1 MLDTFN
7 AVWTALTTTNE
18 ELIRVLLIPCNFIE
32 ITITMLLST
41 TLLKIEATKKQKII
55 YILLF
60 SLFVTINNF
69 IVPSLYKTIINILLL
84 PFLVY
89 FIFKTT
95 ILKSIL
101 SEVIPLVIGSI
112 IETVLLKVYF
122 IFFGISQENALLIPI
137 YRLSFM
143 FINYLTWFILYKIC
157 KNKNINITILDNMDT
172 RTKTLLIINSIFMI
186 LSFTL
191 QAFLVSYFIDNL
203 PVYITLISIIILL
216 GYYFISFY
224 SIIKT
229 TNLQQ
234 TKQVLEQTQQY
245 NKTLCILHDNI
256 RCFKHDYNNMITT
269 IGGYVQSED
278 IEGLK
283 QYYSQLLLDCSRS
296 NNLSTLSPE
305 VINEP
310 AIYSLLTNKYHKA
323 SEFGIDINIEAFLD
337 FHKLNMKI
345 YEFTKILGILLDNA
359 IEAAQECEKKVINVT
374 ICKDFKVNRQLLV
387 IENTYKDKN
396 IDTEKIYEKGFSSK
410 PNNTGLG
417 LWEIRQILKRNNNLN
432 LFTTKNSEFFKQQ
445 LEIYNI

>member
-18 ELIRVLLIPCNFIE
+18 ELIKVLLIPCNFIE

-359 IEAAQECEKKVINVT
+359 IAAAQECEKKVINVT
-374 ICKDFKVNRQLLV
+374 IRKDFKVNRQLLV

-445 LEIYNI
+445 LEIYC

>member
-18 ELIRVLLIPCNFIE
+18 ELIKVLLIPCNFIE

-101 SEVIPLVIGSI
+101 SEVIPLVIASI

-374 ICKDFKVNRQLLV
+374 IRKDFKVNRQLLV

-445 LEIYNI
+445 LEIYC

>member
-18 ELIRVLLIPCNFIE
+18 ELIKVLSIPCNFIE
-32 ITITMLLST
+32 ITVTMLLFT
-41 TLLKIEATKKQKII
+41 TLLKIETTRKQRII
-55 YILLF
+55 YVICFSILSFCINLF
-60 SLFVTINNF
+60 I
-69 IVPSLYKTIINILLL
+69 PSTYRAILNMLIL
-84 PFLVY
+84 PALVY
-89 FIFKTT
+89 FIFKTSILKAILSDIIPMIIGYVLET
-95 ILKSIL
+95 IL
-101 SEVIPLVIGSI
+101 
-112 IETVLLKVYF
+112 LKLYLIV
-122 IFFGISQENALLIPI
+122 FGIPQEIAYSIPI
-137 YRLSFM
+137 YRFFFI
-143 FINYLTWFILYKIC
+143 FINYLTWFILYKIS
-157 KNKNINITILDNMDT
+157 KIQEINITILDTMSKK
-172 RTKTLLIINSIFMI
+172 TKTLLIINSIFM
-186 LSFTL
+186 LCSFIL
-191 QAFLVSYFIDNL
+191 QAFLLSFYIDNL

-269 IGGYVQSED
+269 IGGYIQSED
-278 IEGLK
+278 IVGLRK
-283 QYYSQLLLDCSRS
+283 YYSQLLSDCSRS

-323 SEFGIDINIEAFLD
+323 NELGIDINIEAFLD

-359 IEAAQECEKKVINVT
+359 IEATQECEKKVINVT

-396 IDTEKIYEKGFSSK
+396 VNTEKIYEKGFSSK
-410 PNNTGLG
+410 
-417 LWEIRQILKRNNNLN
+417 K
-432 LFTTKNSEFFKQQ
+432 K
-445 LEIYNI
+445 

>member
-18 ELIRVLLIPCNFIE
+18 ELLKVLSIPCNFIE
-32 ITITMLLST
+32 ITVTMLLFT
-41 TLLKIEATKKQKII
+41 TLLKIETTRKQRII
-55 YILLF
+55 YVIFLSLLGIL
-60 SLFVTINNF
+60 TTYF
-69 IVPSLYKTIINILLL
+69 IPAPFNIFINIVSL
-84 PFLVY
+84 PIAVF
-89 FIFKTT
+89 FIFKTS
-95 ILKSIL
+95 ILKSVL
-101 SEVIPLVIGSI
+101 SEIIPMIICYIFETIFLKIYFVI
-112 IETVLLKVYF
+112 
-122 IFFGISQENALLIPI
+122 FGISQEQASFVPI
-137 YRLSFM
+137 CKLSFI
-143 FINYLTWFILYKIC
+143 FFNYLTWFILYIIF
-157 KNKNINITILDNMDT
+157 KNNNINITILDNMNK
-172 RTKTLLIINSIFMI
+172 RTKILLIINSIFMLCSFI
-186 LSFTL
+186 LQS
-191 QAFLVSYFIDNL
+191 FLVSYYIDNL
-203 PVYITLISIIILL
+203 PIYITLISIVVLL

-229 TNLQQ
+229 TSLQQ
-234 TKQVLEQTQQY
+234 TKQALEQTQQY

-256 RCFKHDYNNMITT
+256 RCFKHDYNNVITT

-283 QYYSQLLLDCSRS
+283 KYYSQLLADCSRS

-323 SEFGIDINIEAFLD
+323 NEFGININIEAFLD

-374 ICKDFKVNRQLLV
+374 IRKDFKVNRQLLV
-387 IENTYKDKN
+387 IENTYKNKS

-417 LWEIRQILKRNNNLN
+417 LWETRQILKRNNNLN

-445 LEIYNI
+445 

>member
-18 ELIRVLLIPCNFIE
+18 ELIKVLLIPCNFIE

-310 AIYSLLTNKYHKA
+310 SIYSLLTNKYHKA

-374 ICKDFKVNRQLLV
+374 IRKDFKVNRQLLV

-445 LEIYNI
+445 LEIYC

>member
-18 ELIRVLLIPCNFIE
+18 ELIKVLLIPCNFIE

-112 IETVLLKVYF
+112 IETFLLKVYF

-283 QYYSQLLLDCSRS
+283 QYYSQLLLDCSMS

-445 LEIYNI
+445 LEIYC

>member
-1 MLDTFN
+1 MLNTFN

-18 ELIRVLLIPCNFIE
+18 ELIKVLLIPCNFIE
-32 ITITMLLST
+32 VTITMLLFT
-41 TLLKIEATKKQKII
+41 TLLKIETTKKQRII
-55 YILLF
+55 YVL
-60 SLFVTINNF
+60 SLSFIGIFTTYFVASPYNIF
-69 IVPSLYKTIINILLL
+69 INIISL
-84 PFLVY
+84 PMAVFL
-89 FIFKTT
+89 IFKTS
-95 ILKSIL
+95 ILKSVL
-101 SEVIPLVIGSI
+101 SEIIPMIFGYILEV
-112 IETVLLKVYF
+112 VLLKIYF
-122 IFFGISQENALLIPI
+122 VIFGVSRESAFSVPI
-137 YRLSFM
+137 YRFTFI
-143 FINYLTWFILYKIC
+143 FINYFIWFLLYKIS
-157 KNKNINITILDNMDT
+157 KTRNINITILDNMDK
-172 RTKTLLIINSIFMI
+172 RTKILLIINSILM
-186 LSFTL
+186 LCSFIL

-229 TNLQQ
+229 TSLQQ
-234 TKQVLEQTQQY
+234 TRQALEQTQQY

-278 IEGLK
+278 IVGLK
-283 QYYSQLLLDCSRS
+283 KYYSQLLSDCSKS

-323 SEFGIDINIEAFLD
+323 NELGIDVNIEAFLD

-359 IEAAQECEKKVINVT
+359 IEATQECEKKVINVT

-396 IDTEKIYEKGFSSK
+396 VNTEKIYEKGFSSNK
-410 PNNTGLG
+410 NNTGLG
-417 LWEIRQILKRNNNLN
+417 LWETRQILKRNNNLN
-432 LFTTKNSEFFKQQ
+432 LFTTKNNEFFKQQ
-445 LEIYNI
+445 LEIYC

>member
-18 ELIRVLLIPCNFIE
+18 ELIKVLSIPCNFIE
-32 ITITMLLST
+32 ITVTMLLFT
-41 TLLKIEATKKQKII
+41 TLLKLETTRKQRII
-55 YILLF
+55 YVICFSILSFCINLF
-60 SLFVTINNF
+60 I
-69 IVPSLYKTIINILLL
+69 PSTYRAILNMLIL
-84 PFLVY
+84 PALVY
-89 FIFKTT
+89 FIFKTSILKAILSDIIPMIIGYVLET
-95 ILKSIL
+95 IL
-101 SEVIPLVIGSI
+101 
-112 IETVLLKVYF
+112 LKLYLIV
-122 IFFGISQENALLIPI
+122 FGIPQEIAYSIPI
-137 YRLSFM
+137 YRFFFI
-143 FINYLTWFILYKIC
+143 FINYLTWFILYKIS
-157 KNKNINITILDNMDT
+157 KIQEINITILDTMSKK
-172 RTKTLLIINSIFMI
+172 TKTLLIINSIFM
-186 LSFTL
+186 LCSFIL
-191 QAFLVSYFIDNL
+191 QAFLLSFYIDNL

-269 IGGYVQSED
+269 IGGYIQSED
-278 IEGLK
+278 IVGLRK
-283 QYYSQLLLDCSRS
+283 YYSQLLSDCSRS

-323 SEFGIDINIEAFLD
+323 NELGIDINIEAFLD

-359 IEAAQECEKKVINVT
+359 IEATQECEKKVINVT

-396 IDTEKIYEKGFSSK
+396 VNTEKIYEKGFSSK
-410 PNNTGLG
+410 KNNTGLG
-417 LWEIRQILKRNNNLN
+417 LWETRQILKRNNNLN
-432 LFTTKNSEFFKQQ
+432 LFTTKNNEFFRQQ
-445 LEIYNI
+445 LEIYC